1 MPKQIYK
8 INDWSGGMNNR
19 KDPRDLP
26 DRQYPFIKNMSIDAL
41 GKIKTAGGLYNHIED
56 SDGSTNLTQYIPSV
70 NNTVLGGFGLFY
82 FESDHSKDADQTITE
97 TKSGTALTIGT
108 SDGNVEFV
116 EVTTNPDG
124 STQAPEQGSGV

>member
-8 INDWSGGMNNR
+8 INDWSGGINNR

-26 DRQYPFIKNMSIDAL
+26 DRQYSFIKNMSIDAL

-70 NNTVLGGFGLFY
+70 GNTVLGGFGLFY
-82 FESDHSKDADQTITE
+82 FESDHSKDADQIITE
-97 TKSGTALTIGT
+97 TKSGTTLTVGT
-108 SDGNVEFV
+108 SDGNIAFV
-116 EVTTNPDG
+116 QVATNPDG
-124 STQAPEQGSGV
+124 STQAPEQGSGL